1 MKWEPDKP
9 SSAHPARGEGE
20 DDMLLLATPPGFAE
34 QAQAEV
40 ARLRSELQERE
51 ERIGQLLARDPDS
64 DNPTVVAPAGEQ
76 ANSELP

>member
-1 MKWEPDKP
+1 
-9 SSAHPARGEGE
+9 
-20 DDMLLLATPPGFAE
+20 MLLLATPPGFAE

-51 ERIGQLLARDPDS
+51 ERIGQLLARDL